1 MRIIQ
6 KKFTQ
11 RAAAAGCA
19 LLLAVSLPMEACAD
33 GPGEAPTEE
42 YLAYM
47 AKLQDGHMEYNE
59 IPDLIKNFYG
69 PMKSSYDQLES
80 MEEVQS
86 QISVENRIAA
96 RDLLDDAD
104 AMEDAIE
111 DDSMSAQEAIEAQ
124 ITIASNRASAKVMR
138 GSAVSNDRTM
148 EKTYARTEKLYD
160 RQLNTLVYNV
170 QLLMN
175 QYEQLLSQRAVAAKA
190 LEIAETARQ
199 IQQTMEAQGLA
210 VSGDVLSAAAQ
221 AASAGSTLNS
231 LDDTISQLYKSLCSF
246 TGYDAD
252 ENPEIGPV
260 PAADVGAIASID
272 VNADKEKAVGNNY
285 ELISLRSS
293 AGGGM
298 SDLQVRTTKTTTQTK
313 NKLRN
318 VEYSEDSLRSSIQT
332 LYDTILEQKA
342 AYDSAATA
350 MQSAQLP
357 WNAAQLQW
365 QNGSLSQLG
374 YLQQE
379 LAYLQAQSGFTCADL
394 ALQQAMQN
402 YDWAVKGVTVS
413 AE

>member
-1 MRIIQ
+1 MRMIR
-6 KKFTQ
+6 KEFFKRT
-11 RAAAAGCA
+11 AAAGCA
-19 LLLAVSLPMEACAD
+19 FLLALVFPAEVLAD
-33 GPGEAPTEE
+33 GPGEAPTQE

-47 AKLQDGHMEYNE
+47 AQLEDSHMEYEE

-69 PMKSSYDQLES
+69 PIKSAYDRMENSEEDQAQIAVES
-80 MEEVQS
+80 
-86 QISVENRIAA
+86 RIMA
-96 RDLLDDAD
+96 RDLLDQAE
-104 AMEDAIE
+104 ALEDAI
-111 DDSMSAQEAIEAQ
+111 DQ
-124 ITIASNRASAKVMR
+124 IPASDIVDVQTEIVTNRMTAKQMRSTAASL
-138 GSAVSNDRTM
+138 DRSM
-148 EKTYARTEKLYD
+148 EKSGARNEKTLN

-221 AASAGSTLNS
+221 AASARSTLNS

-350 MQSAQLP
+350 MQSAQLT

>member
-1 MRIIQ
+1 MIR
-6 KKFTQ
+6 KEFFKRT
-11 RAAAAGCA
+11 AAAGCA
-19 LLLAVSLPMEACAD
+19 FLLALVFPAEVLAD
-33 GPGEAPTEE
+33 GPGEAPTQE

-47 AKLQDGHMEYNE
+47 AQLEDSHMEYEE

-69 PMKSSYDQLES
+69 PIKSAYDRMENSEEDQAQIAVES
-80 MEEVQS
+80 
-86 QISVENRIAA
+86 RIMA
-96 RDLLDDAD
+96 RDLLDQAE
-104 AMEDAIE
+104 ALEDAI
-111 DDSMSAQEAIEAQ
+111 DQ
-124 ITIASNRASAKVMR
+124 IPASDIVDVQTEIVTNRMTAKQMRSTAASL
-138 GSAVSNDRTM
+138 DRSM
-148 EKTYARTEKLYD
+148 EKSGARNEKTLN

-272 VNADKEKAVGNNY
+272 VNADKGKAVGNNY

-350 MQSAQLP
+350 MQSAQLT

>member
-1 MRIIQ
+1 MRMIR
-6 KKFTQ
+6 KEFFKRT
-11 RAAAAGCA
+11 AAAGCA
-19 LLLAVSLPMEACAD
+19 FLLALVFPAEVLAD
-33 GPGEAPTEE
+33 GPGEAPTQE

-47 AKLQDGHMEYNE
+47 AQLEDSHMEYEE

-69 PMKSSYDQLES
+69 PIKSAYDRMENSEEDQAQIAVES
-80 MEEVQS
+80 
-86 QISVENRIAA
+86 RIMA
-96 RDLLDDAD
+96 RDLLDQAE
-104 AMEDAIE
+104 ALEDAI
-111 DDSMSAQEAIEAQ
+111 DQ
-124 ITIASNRASAKVMR
+124 IPASDIVDVQTEIVTNRMTAKQMRSTAASL
-138 GSAVSNDRTM
+138 DRSM
-148 EKTYARTEKLYD
+148 EKSGARNEKTLN

-175 QYEQLLSQRAVAAKA
+175 QYEQLLSQRTVAAKA

-221 AASAGSTLNS
+221 AASARSTLNS

-350 MQSAQLP
+350 MQSAQLT

>member
-1 MRIIQ
+1 MRMIR
-6 KKFTQ
+6 KEFFKRT
-11 RAAAAGCA
+11 AAAGCA
-19 LLLAVSLPMEACAD
+19 FLLALVFPAEVLAD
-33 GPGEAPTEE
+33 GPGEAPTQE

-47 AKLQDGHMEYNE
+47 AQLEDSHMEYEE

-69 PMKSSYDQLES
+69 PIKSAYDRMENSEEDQAQIAVES
-80 MEEVQS
+80 
-86 QISVENRIAA
+86 RIMA
-96 RDLLDDAD
+96 RDLLDQAE
-104 AMEDAIE
+104 ALEDAI
-111 DDSMSAQEAIEAQ
+111 DQ
-124 ITIASNRASAKVMR
+124 IPASDIVDVQTEIVTNRMTAKQMRSTAASL
-138 GSAVSNDRTM
+138 DRSM
-148 EKTYARTEKLYD
+148 EKSGARNEKTLN

-231 LDDTISQLYKSLCSF
+231 LDDIISQLYKSLCSF

-350 MQSAQLP
+350 MQSAQLT

>member
-1 MRIIQ
+1 MRMIR
-6 KKFTQ
+6 KEFFKRT
-11 RAAAAGCA
+11 AAVGCA
-19 LLLAVSLPMEACAD
+19 FLLALVFPAEVLAD
-33 GPGEAPTEE
+33 GPGEAPTQE

-47 AKLQDGHMEYNE
+47 AQLEDSHMEYEE

-69 PMKSSYDQLES
+69 PIKSAYDRMENSEEDQAQIAVES
-80 MEEVQS
+80 
-86 QISVENRIAA
+86 RIMA
-96 RDLLDDAD
+96 RDLLDQAE
-104 AMEDAIE
+104 ALEDAI
-111 DDSMSAQEAIEAQ
+111 DQ
-124 ITIASNRASAKVMR
+124 IPASDIVDVQTEIVTNRMTAKQMRSTAASL
-138 GSAVSNDRTM
+138 DRSM
-148 EKTYARTEKLYD
+148 EKSGARNEKTLN

-221 AASAGSTLNS
+221 EASAGSTLNS

-350 MQSAQLP
+350 MQSAQLT

>member
-1 MRIIQ
+1 MIR
-6 KKFTQ
+6 KEFFKRT
-11 RAAAAGCA
+11 AAAGCA
-19 LLLAVSLPMEACAD
+19 FLLALVFPAEVLAD
-33 GPGEAPTEE
+33 GPGEAPTQE

-47 AKLQDGHMEYNE
+47 AQLEDSHMEYEE

-69 PMKSSYDQLES
+69 PIKSAYDRMENSEEDQAQIAVES
-80 MEEVQS
+80 
-86 QISVENRIAA
+86 RIMA
-96 RDLLDDAD
+96 RDLLDQAE
-104 AMEDAIE
+104 ALEDAI
-111 DDSMSAQEAIEAQ
+111 DQ
-124 ITIASNRASAKVMR
+124 IPASDIVDVQTEIVTNRMTAKQMRSTAASL
-138 GSAVSNDRTM
+138 DRSM
-148 EKTYARTEKLYD
+148 EKSGARNEKTLN

-175 QYEQLLSQRAVAAKA
+175 QYVQLLSQRAVAAKA

-221 AASAGSTLNS
+221 AASARSTLNS
-231 LDDTISQLYKSLCSF
+231 LDDTISQLHKSLCSF

-350 MQSAQLP
+350 MQSAQLT

>member
-1 MRIIQ
+1 MRMIR
-6 KKFTQ
+6 KEFFKRT
-11 RAAAAGCA
+11 AAAGCA
-19 LLLAVSLPMEACAD
+19 FLLALVFPAEVLAD
-33 GPGEAPTEE
+33 GPGEAPTQE

-47 AKLQDGHMEYNE
+47 AQLEDSHMEYEE

-69 PMKSSYDQLES
+69 PIKSAYDRMENSEEDQAQIAVES
-80 MEEVQS
+80 
-86 QISVENRIAA
+86 RIMA
-96 RDLLDDAD
+96 RDLLDQAE
-104 AMEDAIE
+104 ALEDAI
-111 DDSMSAQEAIEAQ
+111 DQ
-124 ITIASNRASAKVMR
+124 IPASDIVDVQTEIVTNRMTAKQMRSTAASL
-138 GSAVSNDRTM
+138 DRSM
-148 EKTYARTEKLYD
+148 EKSGARNEKTLN

-221 AASAGSTLNS
+221 EASAGSTLNS

-350 MQSAQLP
+350 MQSAQLT

>member
-1 MRIIQ
+1 MRMIR
-6 KKFTQ
+6 KEFFKRT
-11 RAAAAGCA
+11 AAAGCA
-19 LLLAVSLPMEACAD
+19 FLLALVFPAEVLAD
-33 GPGEAPTEE
+33 GPGEAPTQE

-47 AKLQDGHMEYNE
+47 AQLEDSHMEYEE

-69 PMKSSYDQLES
+69 PIKSAYDRMENSEEDQAQIAVES
-80 MEEVQS
+80 
-86 QISVENRIAA
+86 RIMA
-96 RDLLDDAD
+96 RDLLDQAE
-104 AMEDAIE
+104 ALEDAI
-111 DDSMSAQEAIEAQ
+111 DQMP
-124 ITIASNRASAKVMR
+124 ASDIVDVQTEIVTNRMTAKQMRSTAASL
-138 GSAVSNDRTM
+138 DRSM
-148 EKTYARTEKLYD
+148 EKSGARNEKTLN

-221 AASAGSTLNS
+221 EASAGSTLNS

-350 MQSAQLP
+350 MQSAQLT

>member
-1 MRIIQ
+1 MIR
-6 KKFTQ
+6 KEFFKRT
-11 RAAAAGCA
+11 AAAGCA
-19 LLLAVSLPMEACAD
+19 FLLALVFPAEVLAD
-33 GPGEAPTEE
+33 GPGEAPTQE

-47 AKLQDGHMEYNE
+47 AQLEDSHMEYEE

-69 PMKSSYDQLES
+69 PIKSAYDRMENSEEDQAQIAVES
-80 MEEVQS
+80 
-86 QISVENRIAA
+86 RIMA
-96 RDLLDDAD
+96 RDLLDQAE
-104 AMEDAIE
+104 ALEDAI
-111 DDSMSAQEAIEAQ
+111 DQ
-124 ITIASNRASAKVMR
+124 IPASDIVDVQTEIVTNRMTAKQMRSTAASL
-138 GSAVSNDRTM
+138 DRSM
-148 EKTYARTEKLYD
+148 EKSGARNEKTLN

-221 AASAGSTLNS
+221 EASAGSTLNS

-350 MQSAQLP
+350 MQSAQLT

>member
-1 MRIIQ
+1 MIR
-6 KKFTQ
+6 KEFFKRT
-11 RAAAAGCA
+11 AAAGCA
-19 LLLAVSLPMEACAD
+19 FLLALVFPAEVLAD
-33 GPGEAPTEE
+33 GPGEAPTQE

-47 AKLQDGHMEYNE
+47 AQLEDSHMEYEE

-69 PMKSSYDQLES
+69 PIKSAYDRMENSEEDQAQTAVES
-80 MEEVQS
+80 
-86 QISVENRIAA
+86 RILA
-96 RDLLDDAD
+96 RDLLDQAE
-104 AMEDAIE
+104 ALEDAI
-111 DDSMSAQEAIEAQ
+111 DQ
-124 ITIASNRASAKVMR
+124 IPASDIVDVQTEIVTNRMTAKQMRSTAASL
-138 GSAVSNDRTM
+138 DRSM
-148 EKTYARTEKLYD
+148 EKSGARNEKTLN

-350 MQSAQLP
+350 MQSAQLT

>member
-1 MRIIQ
+1 MIR
-6 KKFTQ
+6 KEFFKRT
-11 RAAAAGCA
+11 AAAGCA
-19 LLLAVSLPMEACAD
+19 FLLALVFPAEVLAD
-33 GPGEAPTEE
+33 GPGEAPTQE

-47 AKLQDGHMEYNE
+47 SQLEDSHMEYEE

-69 PMKSSYDQLES
+69 PIKSAYDRMENSEEDQAQIAVES
-80 MEEVQS
+80 
-86 QISVENRIAA
+86 RIMA
-96 RDLLDDAD
+96 RDLLDQAE
-104 AMEDAIE
+104 ALEDAI
-111 DDSMSAQEAIEAQ
+111 DQ
-124 ITIASNRASAKVMR
+124 IPASDIVDVQTEIVTNRMTAKQMRSTAASL
-138 GSAVSNDRTM
+138 DRSM
-148 EKTYARTEKLYD
+148 EKSGARNEKTLN

-221 AASAGSTLNS
+221 AASARSTLNS

-350 MQSAQLP
+350 MQSAQLT

>member
-1 MRIIQ
+1 MIR
-6 KKFTQ
+6 KEFFKRT
-11 RAAAAGCA
+11 AAAGCA
-19 LLLAVSLPMEACAD
+19 FLLALVFPAEVLAD
-33 GPGEAPTEE
+33 GPGEAPTQE

-47 AKLQDGHMEYNE
+47 AQLEDSHMEYEE

-69 PMKSSYDQLES
+69 PIKSAYDRMENSEEDQAQIAVES
-80 MEEVQS
+80 
-86 QISVENRIAA
+86 RIMA
-96 RDLLDDAD
+96 RDLLDQAE
-104 AMEDAIE
+104 ALEDAI
-111 DDSMSAQEAIEAQ
+111 DQ
-124 ITIASNRASAKVMR
+124 IPASDIVDVQTEIVTNRMTAKQMRSTAASL
-138 GSAVSNDRTM
+138 DRSM
-148 EKTYARTEKLYD
+148 EKSGARNEKTLN

-272 VNADKEKAVGNNY
+272 ANADKEKAVGNNY

-350 MQSAQLP
+350 MQSAQLT